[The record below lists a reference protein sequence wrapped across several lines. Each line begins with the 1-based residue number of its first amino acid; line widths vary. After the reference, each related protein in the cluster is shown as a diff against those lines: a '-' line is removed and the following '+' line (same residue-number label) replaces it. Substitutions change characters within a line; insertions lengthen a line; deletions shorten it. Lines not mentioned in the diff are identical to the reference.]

1 MSSIPDGYEIRRAT
15 AADVTA
21 LGKLYAAAFEANQ
34 AYRYVFTGTPTTP
47 APPGA
52 LQWLFERRV
61 RLLLLR
67 ECPLLVLC
75 QTSPPCSVVA
85 AAALIPR
92 ARKPGMMHMVR
103 VGILSWPLYWGMP
116 SLKRAL
122 SMGSELTQAAESPTG
137 PLAGLAVGGELV
149 LMAVQPDWQG
159 QGLGLHLLTGA
170 LAVWDADFGGGGGLL
185 LETQLESAVS
195 MYTKAG
201 FQVCGQQTQHP
212 AGQFTNYIMH
222 RPTPSAAAL
231 E

>member
-1 MSSIPDGYEIRRAT
+1 MRIMIIVSAVQNT
-15 AADVTA
+15 
-21 LGKLYAAAFEANQ
+21 
-34 AYRYVFTGTPTTP
+34 
-47 APPGA
+47 
-52 LQWLFERRV
+52 
-61 RLLLLR
+61 
-67 ECPLLVLC
+67 
-75 QTSPPCSVVA
+75 
-85 AAALIPR
+85 
-92 ARKPGMMHMVR
+92 
-103 VGILSWPLYWGMP
+103 
-116 SLKRAL
+116 
-122 SMGSELTQAAESPTG
+122 
-137 PLAGLAVGGELV
+137 PLAICCGCASL
-149 LMAVQPDWQG
+149 QG